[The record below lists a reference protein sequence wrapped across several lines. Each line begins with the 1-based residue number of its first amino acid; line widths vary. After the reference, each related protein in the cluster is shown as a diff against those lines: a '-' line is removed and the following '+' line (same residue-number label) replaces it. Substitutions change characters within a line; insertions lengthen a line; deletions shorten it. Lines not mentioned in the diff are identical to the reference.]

1 MASETPVNV
10 RRSPVRY
17 PDVDLSVLKL
27 SEEIKQEG
35 SPTRVANDVMYV
47 AVGKE
52 LKETERALIWAL
64 HKSGG
69 RKICILHVHVPAQK
83 IPMKFCHGLLGFII
97 FVPYCSELLASQ
109 GRGKLYVHSTL
120 SGPLVGYGFHWVR
133 ADKLVIEMDSIEKGI
148 VELISQHGIG
158 MLVMGAAANKCYSK
172 KMTDLRSKKA
182 IYVRLQAS
190 TFCCIWFVCKGN
202 LIYTRKS
209 KSKRLNTDS
218 VSPLIPVS
226 PDNGIVL
233 RSRSVT
239 EGYNEQAELRG
250 PFTEYRRVASDNHR
264 IIFSGLSSGRSLQA
278 SFPSMSSDRSADD
291 WDGIP
296 QLSPSMASRFS
307 SSSFVEMVDDSLV
320 NETAF
325 DSSALQY
332 VNFGHHQS
340 SPPAPSIAERVNDE
354 LAGSMNDELYDRL
367 EQYAAEAENARR
379 EAFGES
385 IKRRKAEKDA
395 IEARRKAK
403 ESDTVYA
410 DELRQRRQMED
421 EIAKDKEKADQM
433 KSQLNK
439 LLQDL
444 QVAEAQ
450 TSSLEGQLLNSDTQV
465 QELEQKMFSAVD
477 LLQKYRKDRDELQVE
492 RDDALK
498 LAEAR
503 REKHSDGPSFT
514 STSVLFAEF
523 YFHEIEEATRNFDP
537 ALKIGEGGYGS
548 IYRGLLRHTQVAIKM
563 LHPHSLQG
571 PSEFQQEVN
580 ILSKLRHPNIVTLI
594 GACPEAW
601 TLVYEYLPNGSLEN
615 RLTCKDNTPPLSWQ
629 TRIRV
634 AAELCCALIFLH
646 SCSARGVIHGDLKP
660 ANILLD
666 VNFVSK
672 LSDFGI
678 CRVLSEEDFSENST
692 TLSYRT
698 DTKGT
703 FAYMDPEFLETGEL
717 TPKSDVYSFGIILL
731 RLLTGR
737 PALGVKNEIQYALDK
752 GNLKNLL
759 DPIAGDWPFVQ
770 AKQLAHLA
778 MSCCEKNSRCRPELS
793 SEVWKVLEPMRA
805 SCGASSFR
813 MDSEDRCDIPS
824 YFICPIFQLVNNSG
838 KLASSP
844 SEPPT
849 PPLTINQHPFLSFFL
864 SARLEVPME
873 FVFDLPVNE
882 ETMQDP
888 VVAADGFTYEAEA
901 LRGWLD
907 SGHETSPMTN
917 LTLSHKNLVPNR
929 ALRSAVQEWL
939 QQP

>member
-1 MASETPVNV
+1 MALETPVKV

-17 PDVDLSVLKL
+17 PDVDLSLLKL

-35 SPTRVANDVMYV
+35 SPTRVVDDVMYV

-52 LKETERALIWAL
+52 LKETEPALTWAL
-64 HKSGG
+64 NKSGG
-69 RKICILHVHVPAQK
+69 RKICILHVHVPTQK
-83 IPMKFCHGLLGFII
+83 IPMMGTKFNIDQLDVQQVRAYH
-97 FVPYCSELLASQ
+97 EKERQ
-109 GRGKLYVHSTL
+109 GMYKILENYILICGRAG
-120 SGPLVGYGFHWVR
+120 VR
-133 ADKLVIEMDSIEKGI
+133 ADKLVIEMDSIENGI

-182 IYVRLQAS
+182 IYVRLQAP
-190 TFCCIWFVCKGN
+190 TFCCVWFVCKGS
-202 LIYTRKS
+202 LVYTRES
-209 KSKRLNTDS
+209 KSKRLNTDN
-218 VSPLIPVS
+218 VSPSIPVS
-226 PDNGIVL
+226 PYNGIVL
-233 RSRSVT
+233 RSRSST
-239 EGYNEQAELRG
+239 EGYNEQVRG
-250 PFTEYRRVASDNHR
+250 PLTEYRRVASDNHR
-264 IIFSGLSSGRSLQA
+264 IIFSGLSSGRSLPA
-278 SFPSMSSDRSADD
+278 NFPSMSSDRSADD

-296 QLSPSMASRFS
+296 QLNPSMASRFS
-307 SSSFVEMVDDSLV
+307 SSSFVEMVDDSLA

-325 DSSALQY
+325 DSSGLQY
-332 VNFGHHQS
+332 INFGYHQS
-340 SPPAPSIAERVNDE
+340 SPPSIQAERVNDE

-367 EQYAAEAENARR
+367 EQYVAEAENARR
-379 EAFGES
+379 EAFEES
-385 IKRRKAEKDA
+385 INRRKAEKDA
-395 IEARRKAK
+395 IEARRRAKA
-403 ESDTVYA
+403 SDTVYA
-410 DELRQRRQMED
+410 AELRQRRQMED
-421 EIAKDKEKADQM
+421 ELAKIKEKADQM
-433 KSQLNK
+433 KSQLSK
-439 LLQDL
+439 LMQDL
-444 QVAEAQ
+444 QAAEAQ

-477 LLQKYRKDRDELQVE
+477 LLQKYRKERDELQVE
-492 RDDALK
+492 RDNALK
-498 LAEAR
+498 LAEAL
-503 REKHSDGPSFT
+503 REKHSDGSSCT

-523 YFHEIEEATRNFDP
+523 YFHEIEEATWNFNP

-601 TLVYEYLPNGSLEN
+601 TLVYEYLPNGSLED

-646 SCSARGVIHGDLKP
+646 SCTARGVIHGDLKP

-666 VNFVSK
+666 ANFVSK

-692 TLSYRT
+692 TLCNRT
-698 DTKGT
+698 DPKGT

-737 PALGVKNEIQYALDK
+737 PALGIKNEIQYALDK

-759 DPIAGDWPFVQ
+759 DPTAGDWPFVQ

-778 MSCCEKNSRCRPELS
+778 MSCCDKNSRCRPELS

-813 MDSEDRCDIPS
+813 MGSEDRCDIPS
-824 YFICPIFQLVNNSG
+824 YFICPIFQ
-838 KLASSP
+838 
-844 SEPPT
+844 
-849 PPLTINQHPFLSFFL
+849 
-864 SARLEVPME
+864 
-873 FVFDLPVNE
+873 

-917 LTLSHKNLVPNR
+917 LMLSHKNLIPNH

>member
-1 MASETPVNV
+1 MAMETPSPRV

-17 PDVDLSVLKL
+17 PEVDLSLLNLTEQIV
-27 SEEIKQEG
+27 QEG
-35 SPTRVANDVMYV
+35 SSPLTPVRVVDDVMYV
-47 AVGKE
+47 AVGKD
-52 LKETERALIWAL
+52 LKETEPTLTWAL

-69 RKICILHVHVPAQK
+69 RKICILHVHTPAQK
-83 IPMKFCHGLLGFII
+83 IPMMGTKFNIDQLDVHQVRTYHEKERQEMHKILEKYVLIC
-97 FVPYCSELLASQ
+97 
-109 GRGKLYVHSTL
+109 GRAG
-120 SGPLVGYGFHWVR
+120 VR
-133 ADKLVIEMDSIEKGI
+133 ADKLVLEMDSIENGI

-158 MLVMGAAANKCYSK
+158 KLVMGAAANKCYSK

-182 IYVRLQAS
+182 IYVRLQAPA
-190 TFCCIWFVCKGN
+190 FCCIWFVCKGN
-202 LIYTRKS
+202 LIYTRES
-209 KSKRLNTDS
+209 KSERLFAES
-218 VSPLIPVS
+218 VSSSIPAS
-226 PDNGIVL
+226 PVNDIVL
-233 RSRSVT
+233 RSSSVT
-239 EGYNEQAELRG
+239 EGYNEQVQLRG
-250 PFTEYRRVASDNHR
+250 PCTDYHRVASDNQR
-264 IIFSGLSSGRSLQA
+264 IIFSGFSSGGTLQA
-278 SFPSMSSDRSADD
+278 NFPSMSSDRSADS

-296 QLSPSMASRFS
+296 PISPSVASRLSLS
-307 SSSFVEMVDDSLV
+307 SSVEMANDSLARTEG

-325 DSSALQY
+325 DSSALHY
-332 VNFGHHQS
+332 FNFGPRQS
-340 SPPAPSIAERVNDE
+340 SPPSIAERVNDE
-354 LAGSMNDELYDRL
+354 LAGSMNDELYDKF
-367 EQYAAEAENARR
+367 EQYVAEAETARR
-379 EAFGES
+379 EAFEES

-395 IEARRKAK
+395 IEARRRAKAS
-403 ESDTVYA
+403 ETVYA
-410 DELRQRRQMED
+410 DELRRRREL
-421 EIAKDKEKADQM
+421 EEALAKDKEKADQM

-439 LLQDL
+439 LREDL
-444 QVAEAQ
+444 QAAQAQ

-465 QELEQKMFSAVD
+465 QELEQKIFSAVD
-477 LLQKYRKDRDELQVE
+477 LLQKYRKERDELQVE

-498 LAEAR
+498 LAEAL
-503 REKHSDGPSFT
+503 REKNSDGSSFK

-601 TLVYEYLPNGSLEN
+601 TLVYEYLPNGSLED

-634 AAELCCALIFLH
+634 ATELCCALIFLH
-646 SCSARGVIHGDLKP
+646 SCTARGIIHGDLKP

-666 VNFVSK
+666 ANFVSK

-678 CRVLSEEDFSENST
+678 CRVLSEDDFSENST
-692 TLSYRT
+692 TLCYRT
-698 DTKGT
+698 DPKGT

-737 PALGVKNEIQYALDK
+737 PALGIKNEIQYALDK
-752 GNLKNLL
+752 GTLKNLL
-759 DPIAGDWPFVQ
+759 DPTAGDWPFVQ

-778 MSCCEKNSRCRPELS
+778 MSCCEKNRRCRPDLP

-805 SCGASSFR
+805 SCGASSLK
-813 MDSEDRCDIPS
+813 MGSDEPCDIPS
-824 YFICPIFQLVNNSG
+824 YFICPIFQ
-838 KLASSP
+838 
-844 SEPPT
+844 
-849 PPLTINQHPFLSFFL
+849 
-864 SARLEVPME
+864 EV
-873 FVFDLPVNE
+873 
-882 ETMQDP
+882 MQDP

-917 LTLSHKNLVPNR
+917 LTLSHKNLVPNH
-929 ALRSAVQEWL
+929 ALRSAIQEWL
-939 QQP
+939 QQS